1 MTPPPTRIERRRRAL
16 IAQLAAIGY
25 PLPGSL
31 TVRHTRCS
39 SAGCRCHA
47 EPPALH
53 GPYYSW
59 TRKINNKTVTRL
71 LSTEQAERYRP
82 WFDNAR
88 KLRALTAQLEA
99 LALKAAQDAEGWG
112 EK

>member
-1 MTPPPTRIERRRRAL
+1 MAQPPASIERRQQEL
-16 IAQLAAIGY
+16 IAEIAQIGY

-39 SAGCRCHA
+39 SAGCRCRS
-47 EPPALH
+47 EPPTLH

-71 LSTEQAERYRP
+71 LSAEQAERYRP
-82 WFDNAR
+82 WFEDAR
-88 KLRALTAQLEA
+88 KLRTLTAQLEA
-99 LALKAAQDAEGWG
+99 LALKAAQDTEGWG